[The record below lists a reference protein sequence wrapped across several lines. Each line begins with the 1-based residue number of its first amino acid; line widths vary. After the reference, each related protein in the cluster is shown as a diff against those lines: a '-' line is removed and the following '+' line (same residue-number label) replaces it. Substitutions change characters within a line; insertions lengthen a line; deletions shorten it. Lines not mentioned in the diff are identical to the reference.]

1 MRRVLATPQRGFS
14 ESHGIGQSGKRRGKE
29 KGGTARRRLDRDS
42 RDHANYLRMILSEN
56 RFPLFMR

>member
-14 ESHGIGQSGKRRGKE
+14 EKSRERLGKE
-29 KGGTARRRLDRDS
+29 KGGTERRRLDRDS
-42 RDHANYLRMILSEN
+42 RDHAIYLRMILSEN